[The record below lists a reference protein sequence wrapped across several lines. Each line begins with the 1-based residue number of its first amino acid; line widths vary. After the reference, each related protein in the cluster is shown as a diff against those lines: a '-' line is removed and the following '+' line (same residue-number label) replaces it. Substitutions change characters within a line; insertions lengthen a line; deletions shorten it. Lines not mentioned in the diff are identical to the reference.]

1 MSRIPLADIEQQ
13 PESIR
18 QWAARR
24 GNLNVFRLLANAP
37 KVFGGWTA
45 MVDELFASTTFS
57 ARMREVIILRV
68 AHLQDSP
75 YEIGQHVVLA
85 RDAGLTEQ
93 QVNAI
98 RDAGDLDEAGFSPT
112 ERAALD
118 VVTELCTTHHLSDD
132 SFDAAHGIFGDE
144 AFTELLMLIS
154 CYYGLALVLNAAD
167 LDVDAGSWFQPRTGE
182 FR

>member
-1 MSRIPLADIEQQ
+1 MSRIPLADLEQQ

-18 QWAARR
+18 EWAARR

-37 KVFGGWTA
+37 NVFGGWNA
-45 MVDELFASTTFS
+45 MVDELFDSTTFS
-57 ARMREVIILRV
+57 PRMREVIILRV

-75 YEIGQHVVLA
+75 YELGQHVVLA

-93 QVNAI
+93 QLNAI
-98 RDAGDLDEAGFSPT
+98 CDAGDRDEAGFSPI

-118 VVTELCTTHHLSDD
+118 VVTELCTTHHLSDE
-132 SFDAAHGIFGDE
+132 SFAAAQAVFGDE

-167 LDVDAGSWFQPRTGE
+167 LDLDTAARFQL
-182 FR
+182 